1 MICFS
6 EPQLEPDEKYWECE
20 PVTKIDMSFN
30 SIKSIPPGIEL
41 MKAELVTLIIRSNEI
56 NELPM
61 EIFELQKLRILDLSS
76 NKLSNINENIMK
88 LNELR
93 EIHVNDNLLTTIPI
107 SILQCKSLVVLN
119 AANNRITCIPTGLFN
134 NQDRNSLNEN
144 KLKSINL
151 SNNLITTITTLTNSN
166 LNSRNALEIIIQL
179 KYLESLDMHKNSIT
193 SNINLHHC
201 PLLSLVDF
209 SENKLSY
216 CCHIVNCPK
225 LARIHLNHNKI
236 SHWSAF
242 DSVYTEPSITSASFT
257 VAFD

>member
-93 EIHVNDNLLTTIPI
+93 EIHVNDNLLTSIPI
-107 SILQCKSLVVLN
+107 SVLQCKSLVVLN

-151 SNNLITTITTLTNSN
+151 SNNLITTFTTSTNSN
-166 LNSRNALEIIIQL
+166 LNSNVNFDRPEVRDNGD
-179 KYLESLDMHKNSIT
+179 ST
-193 SNINLHHC
+193 
-201 PLLSLVDF
+201 LLPKSVPRPSGVDHPR
-209 SENKLSY
+209 LWP
-216 CCHIVNCPK
+216 IGDGLP
-225 LARIHLNHNKI
+225 R
-236 SHWSAF
+236 
-242 DSVYTEPSITSASFT
+242 DSVVHTRPSSRP
-257 VAFD
+257 DLH